1 MKTHDLANPEKSGVL
16 RLPTVNFKQ
25 MQQPRPTDAKE
36 KRVKYRDKANYV

>member
-25 MQQPRPTDAKE
+25 MQQQQPKPTDAKE
-36 KRVKYRDKANYV
+36 KRVKYCF